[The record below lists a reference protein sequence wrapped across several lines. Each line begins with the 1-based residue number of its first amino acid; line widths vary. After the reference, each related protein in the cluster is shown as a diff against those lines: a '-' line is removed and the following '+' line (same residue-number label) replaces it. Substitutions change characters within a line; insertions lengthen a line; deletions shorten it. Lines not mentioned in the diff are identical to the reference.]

1 MEYLDCDKTVV
12 TTLINEL
19 RKKIKDLENENS
31 ELEKKN
37 NLEIKVID
45 NLTISKMS
53 LEETIVKL
61 EKKISELEEKNNT
74 LNKIIEN
81 SKI

>member
-12 TTLINEL
+12 ATLINEL

-31 ELEKKN
+31 ELEKRNK
-37 NLEIKVID
+37 LEIKVID
-45 NLTISKMS
+45 NLTIGKMT
-53 LEETIVKL
+53 LEDKIVKL